1 MPDWSAR
8 ADPTRDVSPGE
19 TPTATAGGGS
29 TVWRV
34 PEGDTIHRAA
44 RQINAALAGHEL
56 ELADAPN
63 PRSPLH
69 NRAAELGGR
78 TLAQAEA
85 RGKHL
90 LVHVSGGLVV
100 HSHLGMNGRWLISA
114 DGGLSYGRPWLRLAS
129 GPAVAVQT
137 GGKTLRL
144 VSESRVRNDP
154 ALRQLGPDPLSA
166 GFDGAAAARRLRE
179 AAAKREIGEALLDQR
194 IIAGLG
200 NAIRVE
206 ACFAAGVSP
215 WRRVGELSDSELE
228 RIVAESERIM
238 RVSVETGTRPRR
250 IYRANRSGCPA
261 CGGPIESRGQG
272 DDNRTA
278 YWCPRCQT

>member
-1 MPDWSAR
+1 M
-8 ADPTRDVSPGE
+8 
-19 TPTATAGGGS
+19 
-29 TVWRV
+29 
-34 PEGDTIHRAA
+34 PEGDTIHRVA
-44 RQINAALAGHEL
+44 RQISAALAGREL

-69 NRAAELGGR
+69 NRAAELEGR
-78 TLAQAEA
+78 TLERAEA

-90 LVHVSGGLVV
+90 LVHFSGDLVV
-100 HSHLGMNGRWLISA
+100 HSHLGMNGRWRVAA
-114 DGGLSYGRPWLRLAS
+114 DGGRSYGRPWLRLAS
-129 GPAVAVQT
+129 GPATAAQT
-137 GGKTLRL
+137 DGKLLRL
-144 VSESRVRNDP
+144 VSESRARNDP
-154 ALRQLGPDPLSA
+154 ALRQLGPDPLGA
-166 GFDGAAAARRLRE
+166 GFDVAVAARRLRE
-179 AAAKREIGEALLDQR
+179 AAAKREIGDALLDQR
-194 IIAGLG
+194 ILAGLG

-206 ACFAAGVSP
+206 ACFEAGVSP

-250 IYRANRSGCPA
+250 IYRANRSGCPS
-261 CGGPIESRGQG
+261 CGGPVESRGQG